1 MLMSGERFSV
11 RPTSPKIRSNI
22 KSLLDRT
29 ENFLAHSLYSSTN
42 LTTTAEKKSL
52 FIINFSFQVKN
63 VDLN

>member
-1 MLMSGERFSV
+1 MLMGGERFSV

-29 ENFLAHSLYSSTN
+29 ENFLAHSFYSSTN

>member
-1 MLMSGERFSV
+1 MLMGGERFSV